1 VSATDDPGAALQLV
15 HELRR
20 LTVELDRFGAAFASR
35 NGLHATDLR
44 ALIALLDADRAG
56 IAATPGWLGG
66 QLGLGSAATTALLDR
81 LERAGHIGRTPDPGD
96 RRRVL
101 LRVQEQAKYLGWS
114 FFGPLIGRM
123 IASIGEFDEAELDAV
138 TRFLGAMNEAVGSA
152 AGGTDG
158 GR

>member
-1 VSATDDPGAALQLV
+1 MGDPDSALQLV
-15 HELRR
+15 HQLRR
-20 LTVELDRFGAAFASR
+20 LTVDLDQVGAAFASR

-56 IAATPGWLGG
+56 IAATPGWLGR
-66 QLGLGSAATTALLDR
+66 QLSLGSAATTALLDR
-81 LERAGHIGRTPDPGD
+81 LERAGHIGRTPDPRD

-123 IASIGEFDEAELDAV
+123 MASIGEFDEAELAAV
-138 TRFLGAMNEAVGSA
+138 TRFLAAMNEAVGSA
-152 AGGTDG
+152 DRGGDG